1 MTVCLVA
8 ITAESLAVMIIN
20 PEQNHMEPIEGWIA
34 GCIILVTLA
43 FLEYIIVHNVHLKD
57 LRNMKQGSNLKPN
70 EVM

>member
-43 FLEYIIVHNVHLKD
+43 FLEYIIVHNVHLKH